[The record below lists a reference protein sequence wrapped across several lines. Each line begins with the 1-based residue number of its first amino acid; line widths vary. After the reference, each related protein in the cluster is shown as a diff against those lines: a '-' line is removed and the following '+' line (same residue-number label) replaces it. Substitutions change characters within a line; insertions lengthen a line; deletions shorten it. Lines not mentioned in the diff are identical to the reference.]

1 MQITLDNRDT
11 ENIHI
16 DTYAVLTGDRADEM
30 TIVAR
35 ENENRPA
42 DTPEYDY
49 DSFDWTHNH
58 KQIVEDFAK
67 ESIAIIWQAIANTD
81 YAKIITN
88 IEYIKSGSP
97 KFYNY
102 TTDWYT
108 ATYTVDEKELDIY
121 AKRHTDGVMAI
132 AKTYVPYHEQPS
144 LEDIQRA
151 TLCHILNNCITA
163 DDYNMAMWEK
173 ETEIYYENTDYKLK

>member
-42 DTPEYDY
+42 D
-49 DSFDWTHNH
+49 
-58 KQIVEDFAK
+58 FAK

-97 KFYNY
+97 KFYNPY

-108 ATYTVDEKELDIY
+108 ATYTVDEKEIDIY
-121 AKRHTDGVMAI
+121 FKQHPNEIIAI
-132 AKTYVPYHEQPS
+132 AKTHEQPP
-144 LEDIQRA
+144 LEDEDIQRA
-151 TLCHILNNCITA
+151 TLCHILNHCITA
-163 DDYNMAMWEK
+163 DDYNMAIREK
-173 ETEIYYENTDYKLK
+173 ETEIYYKNTNYKLK